1 MTLPTI
7 AGVQSRIHTLPDRP
21 QFMIIREMA
30 EVFGIEQRNLA
41 RQFQRSRH
49 KFPEGYFFVLSPEE
63 YREKLTKKWQ
73 TSQGSRADLEQ
84 FAFSEK
90 GALFLLRFV
99 NSEQADAASILLIE
113 AFVGLRE
120 AKITAL
126 QSLALKDEA
135 AYLGRS
141 PMRAAIKLAAE
152 KGWTFGQLWGAHDWS
167 QPKLGRAVE
176 EMRARGYIAADALF
190 VPAYVLMGRN
200 YERVLLD
207 MHAEDARQM
216 RLGLEV

>member
-7 AGVQSRIHTLPDRP
+7 AGVQSRIHTLTGHPPFMLKDDLAEFYGTTASNLMRRVRENISLFTPDT
-21 QFMIIREMA
+21 MIE
-30 EVFGIEQRNLA
+30 LT
-41 RQFQRSRH
+41 
-49 KFPEGYFFVLSPEE
+49 PEE
-63 YREKLTKKWQ
+63 YVQSCR
-73 TSQGSRADLEQ
+73 GSTTAERKRTDLAQ
-84 FAFSEK
+84 FGFTEL
-90 GALFLLRFV
+90 GALMVATVLRSDRAKQV
-99 NSEQADAASILLIE
+99 MQVVIR
-113 AFVGLRE
+113 AFITSRE

-167 QPKLGRAVE
+167 QPRLGRAVE

-207 MHAEDARQM
+207 MHAEDARQV
-216 RLGLEV
+216 RLGLEG